1 MKNVISFIKTHR
13 IWFIMGGFV
22 LFLYMS
28 CFHWTGVHEIGI
40 RRNMFTGEI
49 SLDSVAGPELSWPWV
64 QVSLIDVRPQRLCIE
79 CGCKTINCRLVS
91 FNPEGWREFTVREG
105 FRYWWWANRFSFNTG
120 AEREYRGMDWI
131 MRGYGFDSADL
142 PFVTVKKA
150 L

>member
-1 MKNVISFIKTHR
+1 
-13 IWFIMGGFV
+13 
-22 LFLYMS
+22 
-28 CFHWTGVHEIGI
+28 
-40 RRNMFTGEI
+40 
-49 SLDSVAGPELSWPWV
+49 
-64 QVSLIDVRPQRLCIE
+64 VRPQRLCIE

-105 FRYWWWANRFSFNTG
+105 FRYWWWSNRFSFNPG

-142 PFVTVKKA
+142 PFVTVEKA